1 MSTKPE
7 TTPAK
12 SAPSRPAEPRRV
24 LMIAYTDVQVL
35 DITGPLEILASVNDA
50 RANPRLWAPEGLTP
64 QTDDADTPSDAYE
77 ITIAA
82 AEAGPFR
89 TTSGLQL
96 VADIGFA
103 DLTDEYLSGLH
114 TLVVPGGEGTIQA
127 MRDEAVLDVV
137 ARAGAAAERITSVC
151 TGTFILA
158 RAGLIDGRR
167 VTTHWNVAGDLDEMF
182 PTLTVDADSIY
193 VRDGNVWTSAGVTAG
208 MDLAL
213 ALVEEDCGRDM
224 ALAVARRHVLFMIR
238 PGGQSQFSAQL
249 VAQHA
254 AKGRIGEIT
263 QWVLDNVAA
272 DLSVPALAERA
283 HMSERTLA
291 RAFVSETGLTPGRFV
306 EVARV
311 EAARRHLEETAD
323 DTETIA
329 WACGFSSAEQMRRA
343 FHRRVGVSPADYR
356 ARFRRMPVMGPHGP
370 VQPAGQAGS
379 PAAGQPAMQRTS
391 LPQPSGFMQ

>member
-1 MSTKPE
+1 MLPRMSRKTAK
-7 TTPAK
+7 TPPK
-12 SAPSRPAEPRRV
+12 TSPKGDTAPKRV
-24 LMIAYTDVQVL
+24 LMIAYPDVQVL
-35 DITGPLEILASVNDA
+35 DITGPLEIIASVNDA
-50 RANPRLWAPEGLTP
+50 RANPRMWAPEGLKP
-64 QTDDADTPSDAYE
+64 QAGGAPRAYE

-82 AEAGPFR
+82 AKAGPFR
-89 TTSGLQL
+89 TTSGMQM
-96 VADIGFA
+96 VADIGFD
-103 DLTDEYLSGLH
+103 DLTDAYLDGLH
-114 TLVVPGGEGTIQA
+114 TLMVPGGEGTIPA
-127 MRDEAVLDVV
+127 MRDDALLDVV

-158 RAGLIDGRR
+158 RAGLIDRRR
-167 VTTHWNVAGDLDEMF
+167 VTTHWNVAGDLSQMF

-213 ALVEEDCGRDM
+213 ALVEEDAGRDM

-254 AKGRIGEIT
+254 AKGKIGEIS
-263 QWVLDNVAA
+263 QWILNNVAE

-323 DTETIA
+323 DTETVA

-356 ARFRRMPVMGPHGP
+356 ARFRRMPVVGPHGP
-370 VQPAGQAGS
+370 VAALDVMSPTQGS
-379 PAAGQPAMQRTS
+379 MQ
-391 LPQPSGFMQ
+391 

>member
-1 MSTKPE
+1 MSKKPSK
-7 TTPAK
+7 TDTPD
-12 SAPSRPAEPRRV
+12 APKRV
-24 LMIAYTDVQVL
+24 LMIAYGDVQIL
-35 DITGPLEILASVNDA
+35 DVTGPFEILAGVNDA
-50 RANPRLWAPEGLTP
+50 RLNPDSWALDGYRPKPGETEP
-64 QTDDADTPSDAYE
+64 AYE
-77 ITIAA
+77 LTIAA
-82 AEAGPFR
+82 EKPGPFR
-89 TTSGLQL
+89 TTSGMQL
-96 VADIGFA
+96 VADIGFD
-103 DLTDEYLSGLH
+103 DLTDDYLDGLH
-114 TLVVPGGEGTIQA
+114 TLMVPGGEGTTDA
-127 MRDEAVLDVV
+127 MRDPSVLDVV
-137 ARAGAAAERITSVC
+137 ARAGAQAERIASVC

-167 VTTHWNVAGDLDEMF
+167 VTTHWNVADVLAKMF

-193 VRDGNVWTSAGVTAG
+193 VRDGHIWSSAGVTAG

-213 ALVEEDCGRDM
+213 ALVEEDCGRDV
-224 ALAVARRHVLFMIR
+224 ALSVARRHVLFMIR

-254 AKGRIGEIT
+254 AKGKIGEVA

-311 EAARRHLEETAD
+311 EAARRHLEETSD

-370 VQPAGQAGS
+370 VAPLNVHSPTEAGIQ
-379 PAAGQPAMQRTS
+379 
-391 LPQPSGFMQ
+391 

>member
-1 MSTKPE
+1 MTHT
-7 TTPAK
+7 TTP
-12 SAPSRPAEPRRV
+12 PTPGPATGPTTGIRTEPRRV
-24 LMIAYTDVQVL
+24 LMIAYPQVQIL
-35 DITGPLEILASVNDA
+35 DITGPLEILAGVNDA
-50 RANPRLWAPEGLTP
+50 RRNPTSWAPDGYHPRPGEDGP
-64 QTDDADTPSDAYE
+64 AYE
-77 ITIAA
+77 LTIAA
-82 AEAGPFR
+82 QTPGAFT

-96 VADIGFA
+96 VADIGFDA
-103 DLTDEYLSGLH
+103 LTDAYLDGVH
-114 TLVVPGGEGTIQA
+114 TLMVPGGDGTTQA
-127 MRDEAVLDVV
+127 MRDPAVLDAV
-137 ARAGAAAERITSVC
+137 ARAGARAVRIASVC

-158 RAGLIDGRR
+158 RAGLINGRR
-167 VTTHWNVAGDLDEMF
+167 VTTHWNVAGVLADMF

-193 VRDGNVWTSAGVTAG
+193 VRDGDVWSSAGVTAG

-254 AKGRIGEIT
+254 AKGKIGAIA
-263 QWVLDNVAA
+263 QWVLDNVAQ

-291 RAFVSETGLTPGRFV
+291 RAFVSETGLTPARFV

-311 EAARRHLEETAD
+311 ETARRHLEETAS

-329 WACGFSSAEQMRRA
+329 WACGFSSAEHMRRA

-370 VQPAGQAGS
+370 VPTDAGLAARDH
-379 PAAGQPAMQRTS
+379 PAA
-391 LPQPSGFMQ
+391 

>member
-1 MSTKPE
+1 MTRKPASSASE
-7 TTPAK
+7 TA
-12 SAPSRPAEPRRV
+12 AEPRRV
-24 LMIAYTDVQVL
+24 LMIAYPEVQIL
-35 DITGPLEILASVNDA
+35 DITGPLEILAGVNDA
-50 RANPRLWAPEGLTP
+50 RRNPRSWAPEGYRP
-64 QTDDADTPSDAYE
+64 KPGEDGPAYE
-77 ITIAA
+77 LVIAA
-82 AEAGPFR
+82 EKAGPFR
-89 TTSGLQL
+89 TTSGMQL
-96 VADIGFA
+96 VADVAFA
-103 DLTDEYLSGLH
+103 DLTDEWLAGIH
-114 TLVVPGGEGTIQA
+114 TLMVPGGDGTTQA
-127 MRDEAVLDVV
+127 MSDPVILDIV
-137 ARAGAAAERITSVC
+137 ARAGAQAERVTSVC
-151 TGTFILA
+151 TGTFVLA

-167 VTTHWNVAGDLDEMF
+167 VTTHWNVAHVLARMF

-193 VRDGNVWTSAGVTAG
+193 VRDEHVWTSAGVTAG

-254 AKGRIGEIT
+254 AKGRIGDIA
-263 QWVLDNVAA
+263 QWVLDNVGE
-272 DLSVPALAERA
+272 DLSVPALAARA
-283 HMSERTLA
+283 NMSERTLA

-311 EAARRHLEETAD
+311 EAARRYLEETGD

-356 ARFRRMPVMGPHGP
+356 ARFRRMPVDAPHGP
-370 VQPAGQAGS
+370 LHIHS
-379 PAAGQPAMQRTS
+379 PTHGTMQ
-391 LPQPSGFMQ
+391 

>member
-1 MSTKPE
+1 MLCFMSKKSRKKADDSAH
-7 TTPAK
+7 PAPK
-12 SAPSRPAEPRRV
+12 RV
-24 LMIAYTDVQVL
+24 LMIAYDDVQIL
-35 DITGPLEILASVNDA
+35 DVTGPFEILAGVNDA
-50 RANPRLWAPEGLTP
+50 RLNPDSWALDGYQPKPGETHP
-64 QTDDADTPSDAYE
+64 AYE
-77 ITIAA
+77 LTIAA
-82 AEAGPFR
+82 EKPGPFT
-89 TTSGLQL
+89 TTSGMKM
-96 VADIGFA
+96 VADIGFG
-103 DLTDEYLSGLH
+103 DITDAYLDGLH
-114 TLVVPGGEGTIQA
+114 TLMVPGGEGTTAA
-127 MRDEAVLDVV
+127 MRDPKVLDVV
-137 ARAGAAAERITSVC
+137 ARAGARAERITSVC

-158 RAGLIDGRR
+158 EAGLVDGRR
-167 VTTHWNVAGDLDEMF
+167 VTTHWNVADVLAKMF

-193 VRDGNVWTSAGVTAG
+193 VRDGHIWSSAGVTAG

-213 ALVEEDCGRDM
+213 ALVEEDCGRDV
-224 ALAVARRHVLFMIR
+224 ALSVARRHVLFMIR

-254 AKGRIGEIT
+254 AKGKIGDVA
-263 QWVLDNVAA
+263 QWILDNVSE

-311 EAARRHLEETAD
+311 EAARRHLEETSD

-356 ARFRRMPVMGPHGP
+356 SRFRRMPVMGPHGP
-370 VQPAGQAGS
+370 VAPLDINSPTHAG
-379 PAAGQPAMQRTS
+379 MQ
-391 LPQPSGFMQ
+391 

>member
-1 MSTKPE
+1 MSKTKRQK
-7 TTPAK
+7 AGK
-12 SAPSRPAEPRRV
+12 SAPPAPKRV
-24 LMIAYTDVQVL
+24 LMIAYDDVQIL
-35 DITGPLEILASVNDA
+35 DITGPFEILAGVNDA
-50 RANPRLWAPEGLTP
+50 RLNPDAWALDGYQPKPGETHP
-64 QTDDADTPSDAYE
+64 AYE
-77 ITIAA
+77 LTIAA
-82 AEAGPFR
+82 ETPGPFM
-89 TTSGLQL
+89 TTSGMRM
-96 VADIGFA
+96 VADIGFD
-103 DLTDEYLSGLH
+103 DLTDDYLQGLH
-114 TLVVPGGEGTIQA
+114 TLMVPGGEGA
-127 MRDEAVLDVV
+127 MRDPKVLDVV
-137 ARAGAAAERITSVC
+137 TRAGAKAERITSVC

-158 RAGLIDGRR
+158 EAGLVDGRR
-167 VTTHWNVAGDLDEMF
+167 VTTHWNVADVLAKMF

-193 VRDGNVWTSAGVTAG
+193 VRDGHIWSSAGVTAG

-213 ALVEEDCGRDM
+213 ALVEEDCGRDV
-224 ALAVARRHVLFMIR
+224 ALSVARRHVLFMIR

-254 AKGRIGEIT
+254 AKGKIGEVA
-263 QWVLDNVAA
+263 QWVLDNVSE

-356 ARFRRMPVMGPHGP
+356 SRFRRMPVMGPHGP
-370 VQPAGQAGS
+370 VAPLDITSPTHAG
-379 PAAGQPAMQRTS
+379 MQ
-391 LPQPSGFMQ
+391 

>member
-1 MSTKPE
+1 MSKKPTDIAKTAAETGASSTGTKP
-7 TTPAK
+7 K
-12 SAPSRPAEPRRV
+12 HV
-24 LMIAYTDVQVL
+24 LMIAYPEVQIL
-35 DITGPLEILASVNDA
+35 DITGPFEILAGVNDA
-50 RANPRLWAPEGLTP
+50 RVNPKSWALDGYSPRPGETEP
-64 QTDDADTPSDAYE
+64 AYE
-77 ITIAA
+77 LTIAA
-82 AEAGPFR
+82 AQPGPFR
-89 TTSGLQL
+89 STSGMQL
-96 VADIGFA
+96 VADIGFD
-103 DLTDEYLSGLH
+103 DLTDEYLEGLH
-114 TLVVPGGEGTIQA
+114 TLMVPGGMGSNVA
-127 MRDEAVLDVV
+127 MRDPDILDVV
-137 ARAGAAAERITSVC
+137 ARAGAAATRITSVC
-151 TGTFILA
+151 TGTFLLA
-158 RAGLIDGRR
+158 NAGLIDGRR
-167 VTTHWNVAGDLDEMF
+167 VTTHWNVAKILAKMF

-193 VRDGNVWTSAGVTAG
+193 VRDGHIWSSAGVTAG

-213 ALVEEDCGRDM
+213 ALVEQDCGRDV

-254 AKGRIGEIT
+254 SKGKIGEVT
-263 QWVLDNVAA
+263 QWILDNVSE

-311 EAARRHLEETAD
+311 EAARRHLEETAE

-356 ARFRRMPVMGPHGP
+356 SRFRRMPVLGPHGP
-370 VQPAGQAGS
+370 VAGLDVHSPTAG
-379 PAAGQPAMQRTS
+379 GIQ
-391 LPQPSGFMQ
+391 

>member
-1 MSTKPE
+1 MTRKPASSASE
-7 TTPAK
+7 TA
-12 SAPSRPAEPRRV
+12 AEPRRV
-24 LMIAYTDVQVL
+24 LMIAYPEVQIL
-35 DITGPLEILASVNDA
+35 DITGPLEILAGVNDA
-50 RANPRLWAPEGLTP
+50 RRNPRSWAPEGYRP
-64 QTDDADTPSDAYE
+64 KPGEDGPAYE
-77 ITIAA
+77 LVIAA
-82 AEAGPFR
+82 EKAGPFR
-89 TTSGLQL
+89 TTSGMQL
-96 VADIGFA
+96 VADVAFA
-103 DLTDEYLSGLH
+103 DLSDDWLAGVH
-114 TLVVPGGEGTIQA
+114 TLMVPGGDGTTQA
-127 MRDEAVLDVV
+127 MSDPVILDIV
-137 ARAGAAAERITSVC
+137 ARAGAHAERVTSVC

-167 VTTHWNVAGDLDEMF
+167 VTTHWNVAHVLARMF

-193 VRDGNVWTSAGVTAG
+193 VRDGHVWTSAGVTAG

-224 ALAVARRHVLFMIR
+224 ALSVARRHVLFMIR

-254 AKGRIGEIT
+254 AKGRIGEIA
-263 QWVLDNVAA
+263 QWVLDNVGE
-272 DLSVPALAERA
+272 DLSVPALAARA
-283 HMSERTLA
+283 NMSERTLA

-311 EAARRHLEETAD
+311 EAARRYLEETGD

-356 ARFRRMPVMGPHGP
+356 ARFRRMPVDAPHGP
-370 VQPAGQAGS
+370 LHIHS
-379 PAAGQPAMQRTS
+379 PTHTTMQ
-391 LPQPSGFMQ
+391 

>member
-1 MSTKPE
+1 MSKNTR
-7 TTPAK
+7 T
-12 SAPSRPAEPRRV
+12 SAQPHRV
-24 LMIAYTDVQVL
+24 LMIAYPDVQIL
-35 DITGPLEILASVNDA
+35 DITGPLEILAGVNDA
-50 RANPRLWAPEGLTP
+50 RRNPKSWAPDGYTP
-64 QTDDADTPSDAYE
+64 QPGDDQPAYE
-77 ITIAA
+77 LVIAA
-82 AEAGPFR
+82 AQPGPFR
-89 TTSGLQL
+89 TTSGMQL
-96 VADIGFA
+96 VADVGFDA
-103 DLTDEYLSGLH
+103 LTDDYLEGLH
-114 TLVVPGGEGTIQA
+114 TLMVPGGDGTAQA
-127 MRDEAVLDVV
+127 MDDPAVLDVV
-137 ARAGAAAERITSVC
+137 ARAGAAAKRIASVC

-167 VTTHWNVAGDLDEMF
+167 VTTHWNVSHVLARMF
-182 PTLTVDADSIY
+182 PSLTVDADSIY
-193 VRDGNVWTSAGVTAG
+193 VRDEHVWSSAGVTAG

-224 ALAVARRHVLFMIR
+224 ALSVARRHVLFMIR

-254 AKGRIGEIT
+254 SKGKIGDIA
-263 QWVLDNVAA
+263 QYVLDHVAD
-272 DLSVPALAERA
+272 DLSVPALADRA

-329 WACGFSSAEQMRRA
+329 WSCGFSSAEQMRRA

-356 ARFRRMPVMGPHGP
+356 ARFRRMPVVGPHGP
-370 VQPAGQAGS
+370 VTNLTLQSPTQGS
-379 PAAGQPAMQRTS
+379 VQ
-391 LPQPSGFMQ
+391 